1 VVKAKTPAPP
11 AQTPPPPPIF
21 GVANITLDDL
31 LIVADGHVSS
41 GSNTGVANITLDP
54 LTVSAVGQLLIQGR
68 ANIGLDPLSIVATG
82 ALLNRGS
89 ANITLGSLSIVAT
102 GAQGTLGAPTLGFPS
117 PQATNPTAITIKL
130 PGDWISG
137 DILKL
142 DRSASASITTPTTI
156 THTLTDADAAAGSI
170 SMGLS
175 GITLSGNTYFR
186 SYGQRS
192 GLDSV
197 NKSNV
202 VAWGDTTAPVIT
214 NTAVSGAPGQ
224 NLETQKLFDALTF
237 TDTGGVGVPSL
248 VSDGVQSGWYI
259 AGGADQLQFEIAVV
273 AGVVG
278 IRWIGD
284 GVQSFSAPLDQ
295 GSNNLYDV
303 TVGAIDYSGNGTTKA
318 LQYQVTQ
325 ADTTPNAFSWTFTTG
340 APPGTLEQS
349 SSTWVVSGLGSGIN
363 AVTSV
368 TGGEI
373 RISHDQGTTWG
384 AWGSTTTSVANGD
397 WIQARGTSSTTS
409 GATVNVAVTVGT
421 FTATYQITTAGASAG
436 LDTSVNGSV
445 FTFSNVNKTA
455 KNTSGT
461 GNHAA
466 LSVASHSTGKWYWEV
481 TCDAKVGGATAAGIA
496 GANVSTATAPG
507 FQAGSTVYEADGL
520 VWHNSS
526 DVGPSGANG
535 KATWTTGDR
544 LAFAADLDAGLFWAA
559 KFVSG
564 SPSWQTGT
572 PGVSGGLSLSGITAP
587 FKLLLF
593 PSAFN
598 DQQTLC
604 ASAADQLAS
613 PPSGFTAWA

>member
-1 VVKAKTPAPP
+1 
-11 AQTPPPPPIF
+11 
-21 GVANITLDDL
+21 VANITLDDL
-31 LIVADGHVSS
+31 LIAADGHVSS

-89 ANITLGSLSIVAT
+89 ANITLGALSIVAT

-117 PQATNPTAITIKL
+117 PQATNPTTISIKL

-142 DRSASASITTPTTI
+142 DRSASASMTTPTTI

-175 GITLSGNTYFR
+175 SITLSGNIYFR
-186 SYGQRS
+186 AYGQRS

-214 NTAVSGAPGQ
+214 NTAVPGTPVQ
-224 NLETQKLFDALTF
+224 NLETQKLFDPLTY

-248 VSDGVQSGWYI
+248 VSDGIQSGWYI

-295 GSNNLYDV
+295 GSDNLYDV
-303 TVGAIDYSGNGTTKA
+303 TVGAIDYSGNKTTKA

-421 FTATYQITTAGASAG
+421 FTATYQITTAGVSAG
-436 LDTSVNGSV
+436 LDTSVNGSI

-481 TCDAKVGGATAAGIA
+481 TCDTKVGGGSAAGIA
-496 GANVSTATAPG
+496 GANVSTTTAPG
-507 FQAGSTVYEADGL
+507 FQAGATVYEGSGL

-535 KATWTTGDR
+535 KATWITGDR
-544 LAFAADLDAGLFWAA
+544 LAFAVDLDAGLFWAA

-572 PGVSGGLSLSGITAP
+572 PGVSGGLSLSGITSP
-587 FKLLLF
+587 FKLLLY

-613 PPSGFTAWA
+613 PPPTFTAWA